1 LDQNPLS
8 ANDRNQPTRANKYI
22 IIIIIT
28 IFTVV
33 AVGKGALKFRLNLI
47 SHYYKFRINELYC
60 KKTQCRKKV
69 PNFVA
74 QIF

>member
-8 ANDRNQPTRANKYI
+8 ANDRNQPTRANKYV
-22 IIIIIT
+22 IIIT
-28 IFTVV
+28 IFTVVV

-47 SHYYKFRINELYC
+47 SHYYKFSINELYC